1 MTSAV
6 APERTVTAAAM
17 LAPWSK
23 ASRAAMWLAA
33 KVLARNISSGM
44 ASRGD
49 RIALMG
55 PKLKA

>member
-1 MTSAV
+1 MASAV
-6 APERTVTAAAM
+6 TPERTITAAAM

-33 KVLARNISSGM
+33 NVLARNISNGM
-44 ASRGD
+44 ARRGD

-55 PKLKA
+55 RKLKA